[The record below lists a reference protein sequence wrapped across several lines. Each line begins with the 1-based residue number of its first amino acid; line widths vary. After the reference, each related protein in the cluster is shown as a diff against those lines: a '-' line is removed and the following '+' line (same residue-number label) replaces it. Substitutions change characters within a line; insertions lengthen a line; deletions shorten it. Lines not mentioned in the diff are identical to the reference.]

1 MNVPDYALL
10 YVDDPRKSAAFYGRL
25 FGLQPVEAGPTFCLL
40 VLGERLK
47 LGLWKR
53 ADVIPPTAVRGGGGE
68 LAITVKD
75 EARVN
80 ALHGEWASAGVPVV
94 QPPKRLDFGVSF
106 VVQDPDGHRLRVM
119 ALDTTGDAP
128 AA

>member
-10 YVDDPRKSAAFYGRL
+10 YVDDPRRSAAFYGRL
-25 FGLQPVEAGPTFCLL
+25 LGLQPVEAAPTFCLL

-53 ADVIPPTAVRGGGGE
+53 DEVIPAPSARGGGGE

-80 ALHGEWASAGVPVV
+80 ALHAEWTASGIPVV
-94 QPPKRLDFGVSF
+94 QPPKRLDFGFSF

-119 ALDTTGDAP
+119 TLDGTGDPP
-128 AA
+128 AG